1 MHLLKNKIIAAV
13 IVVGVILI
21 AIFATGFGG
30 KQVPTNEPNG
40 LSQNQ
45 SPNPHV
51 VSTNPNPLEN
61 TTIVPTQELEITFSH
76 PIENK
81 GEVKYI
87 LDPVADV
94 SIELSDDRKTIK
106 VIPVKPFALGQ
117 GYTLSIK
124 QDTKFDEGKRQDG
137 DAVFH
142 FTTIPYT
149 GV

>member
-1 MHLLKNKIIAAV
+1 M
-13 IVVGVILI
+13 G
-21 AIFATGFGG
+21 IFALGFGS
-30 KQVPTNEPNG
+30 KQVPANEPNG

-87 LDPVADV
+87 LDPIANV
-94 SIELSDDRKTIK
+94 SIRLSDDRKTIK
-106 VIPVKPFALGQ
+106 VVPVKPFNLGQ

-142 FTTIPYT
+142 FTTIPYK

>member
-1 MHLLKNKIIAAV
+1 MVTKNKIIAV
-13 IVVGVILI
+13 II
-21 AIFATGFGG
+21 AIGILLMGIFALGFGG
-30 KQVPTNEPNG
+30 KQVSVNEATD

-51 VSTNPNPLEN
+51 ISTNPSPLEN
-61 TTIVPTQELEITFSH
+61 STIVPTQKLEITFSQ

-87 LDPVADV
+87 LDPEADI
-94 SIELSDDRKTIK
+94 SIELSDDRKTVK
-106 VIPVKPFALGQ
+106 VIPVKPYNLGQ

-124 QDTKFDEGKRQDG
+124 QDTKFDGGKRQDG

-142 FTTIPYT
+142 FTTIPYK